1 MKLKPWELRE
11 NEKLLEEAAASY
23 ITKRMIVM
31 PKPNPGKLH
40 ITNQRVVFT
49 DALTL
54 FFDYPLN
61 QVVSFS
67 KGMGGLTLT
76 TADGKSHKLTGMF
89 TKKLAHALEEAGV
102 KNA

>member
-1 MKLKPWELRE
+1 MKLNKWELRA
-11 NEKLLEEAAASY
+11 NEKLLGEAAASY
-23 ITKRMIVM
+23 ITKQMIVM

-40 ITNQRVVFT
+40 ITDQRVVFT

-54 FFDYPLN
+54 FFDYPLD

-67 KGMGGLTLT
+67 AGMGSLTLT

-89 TKKLAHALEEAGV
+89 IKKLASALEQAGV
-102 KNA
+102 RKA

>member
-1 MKLKPWELRE
+1 MILKTWELRE

-67 KGMGGLTLT
+67 KGMGNLTLT

-89 TKKLAHALEEAGV
+89 TKKLAHTLEEAGV

>member
-1 MKLKPWELRE
+1 MKLKAWELRE
-11 NEKLLEEAAASY
+11 NEKLLEEASASY
-23 ITKRMIVM
+23 ITKRMGIL

-54 FFDYPLN
+54 FFDYPLD

-67 KGMGGLTLT
+67 AGMGGLTLT

-89 TKKLAHALEEAGV
+89 TKKLGSALEQAGV
-102 KNA
+102 RKE

>member
-1 MKLKPWELRE
+1 MKLKAWKLRE
-11 NEKLLEEAAASY
+11 NEKLLGEAAASY
-23 ITKRMIVM
+23 ITKHMIVV

-40 ITNQRVVFT
+40 ITDQRVVFT

-54 FFDYPLN
+54 FFDYPLD

-67 KGMGGLTLT
+67 AGMGGLTLV

-89 TKKLAHALEEAGV
+89 TKKLASALGQAGV
-102 KNA
+102 KKA

>member
-1 MKLKPWELRE
+1 MKGKTWELQE

-23 ITKRMIVM
+23 VTKRMGVL

-40 ITNQRVVFT
+40 VTSKRVVFT

-54 FFDYPLN
+54 FSDYPLD

-67 KGMGGLTLT
+67 AGMGGLTLA

-89 TKKLAHALEEAGV
+89 TKKLGSALEQAGI
-102 KNA
+102 KKA

>member
-1 MKLKPWELRE
+1 MILKTWELRE

-54 FFDYPLN
+54 FFDYPLD

-67 KGMGGLTLT
+67 KGMGNLTLMT
-76 TADGKSHKLTGMF
+76 TDGKKHKLTGMF
-89 TKKLAHALEEAGV
+89 IKKLSRALEEAGV